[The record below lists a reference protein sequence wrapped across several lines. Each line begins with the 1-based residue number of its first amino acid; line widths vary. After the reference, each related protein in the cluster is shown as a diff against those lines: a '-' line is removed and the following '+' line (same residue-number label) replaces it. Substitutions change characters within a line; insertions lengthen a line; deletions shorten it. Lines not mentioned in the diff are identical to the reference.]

1 MNTIKV
7 KTIKSDEFAG
17 MYYQGEY
24 GVDLSKTYAEVP
36 PAFADHLVG
45 AGLAEYLKKDEIKRA
60 APPENAPVFVAREL
74 PPPPPP
80 SPAQPV
86 APPIPTEEI
95 TLGGIVNTDA
105 EFKETKDDKET
116 KDTKDDKK

>member
-60 APPENAPVFVAREL
+60 APPENAPVFVARAARRAADSDRGNYARRHREH
-74 PPPPPP
+74 
-80 SPAQPV
+80 
-86 APPIPTEEI
+86 
-95 TLGGIVNTDA
+95 GRGIQRNQRRQRN
-105 EFKETKDDKET
+105 KRRQRR
-116 KDTKDDKK
+116 